1 MRAWTGHVM
10 YANTIFGANKS
21 DLCMP
26 TCVEKLKSFRPQFPR
41 QVQNDRSQLF
51 NTVAHKTNGLCGC
64 NSSFPSC
71 GGNKT
76 ALYVGPNCTGRYPV
90 RSKVQNITSAT
101 WQRALACATVCCDDA
116 LLAHCLVAHAPL
128 HICPLHIFTSFAGVI
143 HSSSM

>member
-1 MRAWTGHVM
+1 MRAWAGHIM

-26 TCVEKLKSFRPQFPR
+26 TCVERLKSFRPQFPR

-90 RSKVQNITSAT
+90 RSMVQNVTSAT
-101 WQRALACATVCCDDA
+101 WQRAFACASVCCE
-116 LLAHCLVAHAPL
+116 LIVWSLTHLCIFGPC
-128 HICPLHIFTSFAGVI
+128 IIFTSCAGLI